1 MSNERLRILP
11 SAEELQDSASSSRDD
26 VTRQV
31 DDIIAKT
38 FEILQFE
45 TKEEYIKFLIE
56 ENEIQKDNTPRPEEE
71 LDLIR
76 LKGHLE
82 IDNRVKSG
90 LDWSDVVADTIN
102 VIPGKITRY
111 PHLPK
116 ARKWVKSELTA
127 KSAAE
132 YFEHNLFGSSK
143 KTDGKIE
150 VEHGI
155 ALKIAEAEKM
165 PDFNSVTVDSFYYYG
180 SSTLPLSKLP
190 HTRKGIYNVSCDNLE
205 IDVDNPY
212 KTAKEKKLGK
222 EVIAKLAP
230 TNPLQR
236 WLASIT
242 PSKSNSNT

>member
-1 MSNERLRILP
+1 MKSKKTILR
-11 SAEELQDSASSSRDD
+11 DR
-26 VTRQV
+26 R
-31 DDIIAKT
+31 K
-38 FEILQFE
+38 
-45 TKEEYIKFLIE
+45 
-56 ENEIQKDNTPRPEEE
+56 R

-180 SSTLPLSKLP
+180 SSALPLSKLP

-242 PSKSNSNT
+242 PSKFNSNT

>member
-1 MSNERLRILP
+1 MKSKKTILR
-11 SAEELQDSASSSRDD
+11 DR
-26 VTRQV
+26 R
-31 DDIIAKT
+31 K
-38 FEILQFE
+38 
-45 TKEEYIKFLIE
+45 
-56 ENEIQKDNTPRPEEE
+56 R

-180 SSTLPLSKLP
+180 SSALPLSKLP

>member
-1 MSNERLRILP
+1 MKSK
-11 SAEELQDSASSSRDD
+11 
-26 VTRQV
+26 
-31 DDIIAKT
+31 KT
-38 FEILQFE
+38 
-45 TKEEYIKFLIE
+45 
-56 ENEIQKDNTPRPEEE
+56 EEE

-180 SSTLPLSKLP
+180 SSALPLSKLP

-236 WLASIT
+236 WLASKKYR
-242 PSKSNSNT
+242 P

>member
-1 MSNERLRILP
+1 M
-11 SAEELQDSASSSRDD
+11 
-26 VTRQV
+26 
-31 DDIIAKT
+31 
-38 FEILQFE
+38 
-45 TKEEYIKFLIE
+45 
-56 ENEIQKDNTPRPEEE
+56 
-71 LDLIR
+71 
-76 LKGHLE
+76 
-82 IDNRVKSG
+82 
-90 LDWSDVVADTIN
+90 DWSDVVADTIN

-143 KTDGKIE
+143 ETDGKIE

-180 SSTLPLSKLP
+180 SSALPLSKLP

-242 PSKSNSNT
+242 PSKFNSNT